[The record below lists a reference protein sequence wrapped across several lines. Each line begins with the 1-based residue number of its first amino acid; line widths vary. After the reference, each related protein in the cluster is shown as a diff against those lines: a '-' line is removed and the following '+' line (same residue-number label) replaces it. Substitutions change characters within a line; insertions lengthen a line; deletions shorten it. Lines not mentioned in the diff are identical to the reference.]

1 VTLYIILI
9 IAGVGVGGFLVLGKR
24 NLSSLGSNLRMPD
37 REFPY
42 QWRAILE
49 KRIEFYQRLNRGE
62 KKLFEKKLHIFL
74 LNVRIVGIQT
84 EVSHDDRVLI
94 ASGAIIPVFRFKDWH
109 YKCLKEVHLFP
120 DKFRIPQTNQ
130 YANGL
135 VGFGAMEGKMYL
147 SRKALHQG
155 FDDPHDGKNLAI
167 HEFIHI
173 LDKQDGAVDG
183 VLQKIVGEADVIPWL
198 YIMKQ
203 TIEKDD
209 KNVLRDY
216 GFTNNQEFLAVV
228 CEYFFEKPNELK
240 MEYPAIYNALD
251 SFFNPPKELI
261 EKFKYTSKYDSC
273 PCGSGRRFGKCCAT
287 NSSF

>member
-1 VTLYIILI
+1 M
-9 IAGVGVGGFLVLGKR
+9 LGKR
-24 NLSSLGSNLRMPD
+24 KLITWKSDLRMPD

-49 KRIEFYQRLNRGE
+49 KRIEFYQRLSRGE
-62 KKLFEKKLHIFL
+62 KRLFEKKLHIFL
-74 LNVRIVGIQT
+74 LNVRIVGIKT
-84 EVSHDDRVLI
+84 EVTHEDRILV
-94 ASGAIIPVFRFKDWH
+94 AAGAIIPVFRFKDWH
-109 YKCLKEVHLFP
+109 YKCLKEVSLFP
-120 DKFRIPQTNQ
+120 DKFRIPRTEQ

-183 VLQKIVGEADVIPWL
+183 VLQNIVGEADVMPWL

-203 TIEKDD
+203 TIERDD
-209 KNVLRDY
+209 KNILRAY
-216 GFTNNQEFLAVV
+216 GFSNNQEFLAVV
-228 CEYFFEKPNELK
+228 SEYFFEKPDELK
-240 MEYPAIYNALD
+240 REYPTIYNALD
-251 SFFNPPKELI
+251 SFFNPPKELM
-261 EKFKYTSKYDSC
+261 EKFKFTSEYDSC
-273 PCGSGRRFGKCCAT
+273 PCGSGRHFGKCCAK